1 VIASIMPVKQA
12 TRELANLRRRGTI
25 TGILVFMII
34 FMIVR
39 DVLARRRE
47 RLRTRSRGDMS
58 PAVR

>member
-1 VIASIMPVKQA
+1 MANIMPVKQA
-12 TRELANLRRRGTI
+12 TRELAILRRRGTI

-39 DVLARRRE
+39 DVLARRRN
-47 RLRTRSRGDMS
+47 RLRAGFRGDMS